1 MLANEK
7 WDQKPLSEN
16 GQILMD
22 AANYMD
28 EHGWCQKH
36 ASEPNGS
43 VCFYGAI
50 AAVVGAVSF
59 VNGNVN
65 GNFFRIDKD
74 NPNFKRFAAIQHLVE
89 TSRTFISGAA
99 EWNDYAAKS
108 KEEVVAKLREL
119 AYLF

>member
-1 MLANEK
+1 MLYSEK

-22 AANYMD
+22 SANYLD

-59 VNGNVN
+59 VDGNL
-65 GNFFRIDKD
+65 FRIDKG
-74 NPNFKRFAAIQHLVE
+74 NPNYKRFAAIQYLVD

-99 EWNDYAAKS
+99 KWNDYAAKS

>member
-1 MLANEK
+1 MLSNEK
-7 WDQKPLSEN
+7 WGQKPLSEN

-50 AAVVGAVSF
+50 AAVVGAVRF
-59 VNGNVN
+59 VDGNL
-65 GNFFRIDKD
+65 FRIDKD
-74 NPNFKRFAAIQHLVE
+74 TPNFKRFAAIQHLID
-89 TSRTFISGAA
+89 TPSTFISGAA
-99 EWNDYAAKS
+99 DWNDKVAKS